1 MKNDSSLI
9 SNRLLNQKL
18 NDLYERG
25 NRQNITELSRLTLLE
40 ISGLS
45 IEYRK
50 LVFSSAPYRQSIPWT
65 LIQKS
70 RLIESFLLN
79 IPVVPVILCELNGKA
94 DEIVDGEQR
103 ILSIVDFFANNF
115 QLEGMESW
123 VGLNGM
129 TYQTLPGKIRDSL
142 NRKYLH
148 ITTILLNPDAEFDP
162 EVIKQTTY
170 ERLNDWR
177 IN

>member
-1 MKNDSSLI
+1 MNNDSPSVPD
-9 SNRLLNQKL
+9 RLSDREL

-25 NRQNITELSRLTLLE
+25 NRRNITEQSRPTLLK
-40 ISGLS
+40 ISELS

-50 LVFSSAPYRQSIPWT
+50 FVFSSAPYRQSTPWT

-79 IPVVPVILCELNGKA
+79 IPVVPVILSELNTKTY
-94 DEIVDGEQR
+94 EIVDGEQR
-103 ILSIVDFFANNF
+103 ILAILDFFTNNF

-123 VGLNGM
+123 TELNGM
-129 TYQTLPGKIRDSL
+129 NYKELPVGMRDSL
-142 NRKYLH
+142 NNKHLQT
-148 ITTILLNPDAEFDP
+148 TTILFNPDAEFDP

-170 ERLNDWR
+170 ERLNSWR
-177 IN
+177 LT